1 MMAKPLPLPAPPPP
15 AGQDIAALV
24 TRAADGDVAAFERLV
39 AQYQG
44 KVFGFAMAFAADRD
58 EAADL
63 AQDAMLKVYRSIAS
77 FRFQSS
83 FTTWLFQIVK
93 NTFLDAAKSRAARE
107 RALQRPLDG
116 ESEQLAE
123 AAMAEERLLRAED
136 RRALARALQRVPE
149 AYRMV
154 VVLFDVQGASYDE
167 IARILDVPVGTVKSR
182 LKRGRDALR
191 TQIFRMRTIESGE
204 RGKP

>member
-1 MMAKPLPLPAPPPP
+1 MHMAKPLPAPAPPPP
-15 AGQDIAALV
+15 ASRDVAELV
-24 TRAADGDVAAFERLV
+24 ARAADGDAAAFERLA
-39 AQYQG
+39 AQFYP
-44 KVFGFAMAFAADRD
+44 KVYSFALTFASDRD

-63 AQDAMLKVYRSIAS
+63 AQDALLKVYRSIAS

-107 RALQRPLDG
+107 RSLQRPLDD
-116 ESEQLAE
+116 EADHLAE
-123 AAMAEERLLRAED
+123 AALAEERLVRDED
-136 RRALARALQRVPE
+136 RRLLERALGRVPE

-167 IARILDVPVGTVKSR
+167 IARILSVPVGTVKSR

-191 TQIFRMRTIESGE
+191 AQLFRSRGE
-204 RGKP
+204 PEKRGDP